1 MSEIRDI
8 LKEDLFRNRTIME
21 RLTVLT
27 YRVRHWGVTR
37 SPRPLWRLIGLAAAP
52 AEFLLRLGIS
62 GQISGQCSI
71 GRRVRFGHAWGIVI
85 HPSVTI
91 GEHCTIYHQVTLGVN
106 EHRQPITGPVIGN
119 RVYIGAGAKII
130 GAVHVG
136 DDAVIGANA
145 VVITD
150 VPPNHVA
157 VGIPAV
163 CKPRRDRSM
172 EPSRRPPLSGDEN
185 EKAIHAS

>member
-1 MSEIRDI
+1 MGELRDI
-8 LKEDLFRNRTIME
+8 LKEDLFRNRTVME
-21 RLTVLT
+21 RLTILT
-27 YRVRHWGVTR
+27 YRFRNWGATR
-37 SPRPLWRLIGLAAAP
+37 RPRALWRLVGWAAAP

-62 GQISGQCSI
+62 GQISAQCSI
-71 GRRVRFGHAWGIVI
+71 GRRVRFGHVWGIVI
-85 HPSVTI
+85 HPSVVI

-106 EHRQPITGPVIGN
+106 EHRRPIAGPRIGD

-130 GAVHVG
+130 GAVRVG

-172 EPSRRPPLSGDEN
+172 EPSRRPPLSGDDN
-185 EKAIHAS
+185 DKANRAS